1 MALDFIRKGG
11 AAFIIAAVLFGCAAA
26 PPRPDGTHILPPTG
40 HSLEQRRKDMA
51 ECYEAAV
58 NGARGGRALLK
69 SEKAPLQGRSTST
82 FFHRGRPVVNSEGT
96 PSMMSPTL
104 SGYLN
109 PSNPDVTDRYV
120 LCFLSR
126 GYIWPKPKAT
136 D

>member
-1 MALDFIRKGG
+1 MTSNFIHKGG
-11 AAFIIAAVLFGCAAA
+11 TAFIIAAVLFGCAAE
-26 PPRPDGTHILPPTG
+26 PLRNDGTAILPPAG
-40 HSLEQRRKDMA
+40 HSLEQRRKDLA
-51 ECYEAAV
+51 ECYQTAV
-58 NGARGGRALLK
+58 SGARGGHALSK
-69 SEKAPLQGRSTST
+69 SEKALLQERSTST
-82 FFHRGRPVVNSEGT
+82 FFHRGRPVVNSEMT

-126 GYIWPKPKAT
+126 GYMWPTPKAI

>member
-1 MALDFIRKGG
+1 MTLDLIRKVG
-11 AAFIIAAVLFGCAAA
+11 AVLVIATVLLGCAAA
-26 PPRPDGTHILPPTG
+26 PPRLDGTDILPPAG
-40 HSLEQRRKDMA
+40 HSLEQRRKDVA
-51 ECYEAAV
+51 ECYKAAI
-58 NGARGGRALLK
+58 NGRALSN

-82 FFHRGRPVVNSEGT
+82 FFHRGRPVVNSEET

-126 GYIWPKPKAT
+126 GYVWPKPKAT